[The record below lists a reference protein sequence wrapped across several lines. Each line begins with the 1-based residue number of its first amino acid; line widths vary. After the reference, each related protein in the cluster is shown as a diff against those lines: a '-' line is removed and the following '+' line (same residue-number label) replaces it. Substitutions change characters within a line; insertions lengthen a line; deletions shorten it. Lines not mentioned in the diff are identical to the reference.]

1 MTIAYPTSDKQQYL
15 LDVVNHVCAEA
26 SLHQAAASVFISQS
40 TGYDLSYADGA
51 VESLEYKG
59 GYTVHIILY
68 VGSKQV
74 SFSSA
79 DIRKAPLTA
88 AVENLISKVPY
99 VEADPYVGLPDPARL
114 AYESMDLNLYTP
126 NTHNMDHYIAQL
138 AASETLAH
146 AADSRI
152 TRCESL
158 SFSSNAAY
166 YLYGNTL
173 DLRAAYCTSYYSL
186 SSCLL
191 ATDTHGDMHR
201 DYAYQAGRSPSAV
214 ADHEAIVQRAVR
226 RTVSRLGAKTMPSTQ
241 ASVLFAPR
249 VAKSLVGAFLQAI
262 SGGNLYRK
270 ASFLLDAMDKP
281 VFNDFVD
288 IIDDP
293 HILAGLGSSFCD
305 GEGVATTCRPLVS
318 QGVLTGYLLGSYS
331 ARRLGLASTGNAGGA
346 HNICVST
353 NTTGGEKAMLSTLY
367 TGLYVT
373 ELMGQGVDL
382 LTGDYSKGAFGYWV
396 EKGVIGSPI
405 QTITIAGNLADMFR
419 QVEAIGD
426 DIDYS
431 SAIRTG
437 SWLIPNMTI
446 AGQ

>member
-1 MTIAYPTSDKQQYL
+1 MNIEYPTSDKQQYL
-15 LDVVNHVCAEA
+15 LDVVEHVCSQA
-26 SLHQAAASVFISQS
+26 SKHQADASVFVSQS
-40 TGYDLSYADGA
+40 AGYDLSYAEGA

-79 DIRKAPLTA
+79 DIRKAPLTVA
-88 AVENLISKVPY
+88 MDNLMCKVPY
-99 VEADPYVGLPDPARL
+99 VEDDPYVGLPDPARL
-114 AYESMDLNLYTP
+114 AHEPIDLALYTP
-126 NTHNMDHYIAQL
+126 DTLSMEHYIAQL
-138 AASETLAH
+138 AASESLAY

-158 SFSSNAAY
+158 AFSSNAAY
-166 YLYGNTL
+166 YLYGNTQN
-173 DLRAAYCTSYYSL
+173 LRAAYCTSYYSL

-191 ATDTHGDMHR
+191 ATDTQGDMHR
-201 DYAYQAGRSPSAV
+201 DYAYLAGRTPAAV
-214 ADHEAIVQRAVR
+214 ADHESVVHRAVQR
-226 RTVSRLGAKTMPSTQ
+226 TVARLGAKTMPSTQ

-262 SGGNLYRK
+262 SGGALYRK
-270 ASFLLDAMDKP
+270 ASFLLDAIDTP
-281 VFNDFVD
+281 IFNDFVD

-293 HILAGLGSSFCD
+293 HILGGLGSSYCD
-305 GEGVATTCRPLVS
+305 GEGVATLRRHLVS
-318 QGVLTGYLLGSYS
+318 QGVLKGYLLGSYS

-346 HNICVST
+346 HNIHVAA

-396 EKGVIGSPI
+396 EQGVIGSPI
-405 QTITIAGNLADMFR
+405 QTITIAGNLANMFR
-419 QVEAIGD
+419 QVVAIGD
-426 DIDYS
+426 DIDYTS
-431 SAIRTG
+431 SIRTG